1 MVPLRR
7 LGLFGG
13 TFDPPHNGHVAAL
26 SAAAKTGRFDVIEVT
41 VAGDPYRKSAVGQV
55 HSSALRLAMA
65 AAAFDHLD
73 LVRVSDREINRPGPS
88 YTIDTVRELL
98 DETDRVDVLI
108 GADLAPQLPTWYR
121 ADELRQLVEVGI
133 IPRPGTPLVAPEG
146 WNCYEI
152 AMSPVDLSSTFLRE
166 TSLDVNGLKM
176 FMPDEVIAIYQGAR
190 E

>member
-1 MVPLRR
+1 VPLRR

-26 SAAAKTGRFDVIEVT
+26 RAAAQTGRFEVIEVT
-41 VAGDPYRKSAVGQV
+41 VAGDPYRKSAVSQV

-65 AAAFDHLD
+65 QAAFDHLD
-73 LVRVSDREINRPGPS
+73 LVRVSDREISRPGPS
-88 YTIDTVRELL
+88 YTLVTVRELL
-98 DETDRVDVLI
+98 AEADRVDVLI
-108 GADLAPQLPTWYR
+108 GADLAPQLPSWHG
-121 ADELRQLVEVGI
+121 AEELRELVAVGI

-152 AMSPVDLSSTFLRE
+152 AMAPVDLSSSFLRE
-166 TSLDVNGLKM
+166 TPLDTRALKL
-176 FMPDEVIAIYQGAR
+176 FMPDGVIAIYQGAT

>member
-1 MVPLRR
+1 MPLRR

-26 SAAAKTGRFDVIEVT
+26 TAAAATGRFDLIEVT
-41 VAGDPYRKSAVGQV
+41 VAGDPYRKSAVSQV
-55 HSSALRLAMA
+55 HSAAMRLAMA
-65 AAAFDHLD
+65 RAAFEHLD

-88 YTIDTVRELL
+88 YTFDTVLELRG
-98 DETDRVDVLI
+98 EAERVDVLV

-121 ADELRQLVEVGI
+121 ADDLRTLVDVGI
-133 IPRPGTPLVAPEG
+133 IPRPGTPLTAPDG

-152 AMSPVDLSSTFLRE
+152 AMAPVDLSSTFLRE
-166 TSLDVNGLKM
+166 TPLDTEGLKL
-176 FMPDEVIAIYQGAR
+176 FMPDQVIAIYQGAT